1 MSNHAVLWSTHFP
14 QFFQNRDK
22 GVDLLMDSST
32 LVKIPAGQQVFYP
45 GGACSN
51 YLLVLEGVVKVQLMS
66 DSGREVLLY
75 QVRSGESCVLTTSC
89 LLSGD
94 RYPAEAI
101 TEDAVSA
108 FAIGSHAFYRGMEL
122 SPFFREFVFKNFS
135 ARLSKLIS
143 RMESVVFETIDER
156 ICKALLESDEKIIVK
171 THHELAYELGTAREV
186 VSRHLKKFESYGWI
200 GLTRGT
206 ISIANRE
213 ALKNLADK
221 RAAQVNDAF

>member
-1 MSNHAVLWSTHFP
+1 MQNHNELWATYFP
-14 QFFQNRDK
+14 QFFENRGQ
-22 GVDLLMDSST
+22 GVNVLMDSST
-32 LVKIPAGQQVFYP
+32 LIKLPAGQQVFYP
-45 GGACSN
+45 GSVCSN

-75 QVRSGESCVLTTSC
+75 QVRSGDSCVLTTSC

-101 TEDAVSA
+101 TEDDVTA
-108 FAIGSHAFYRGMEL
+108 FAIGSQAFHRCIEQ

-135 ARLSKLIS
+135 ARLSKLII
-143 RMESVVFETIDER
+143 RMESVVFETIDQR
-156 ICKALLESDEKIIVK
+156 ICKALLESGAETITK

-186 VSRHLKKFESYGWI
+186 VSRHLKKLESYGWVS
-200 GLTRGT
+200 LTRGT

-213 ALKNLADK
+213 ALKNLVDN
-221 RAAQVNDAF
+221 RAEN